1 MPALVPPDSTAFRVL
16 DLIADSYDPVLA
28 LLALAAPAIDRGS
41 RSWMALLRYYAAL
54 GTGLGVVYLVQAADQ
69 RFGLWP
75 AAGLDYS
82 THVAFA
88 VSVATSAYLW
98 RRRWLA
104 PLLASLGA
112 YAVLILLLRYHAALD
127 LLAAA
132 AVGLPTTAAGHVL
145 LRRRSSDW

>member
-1 MPALVPPDSTAFRVL
+1 MPALVAPDSTAFRVL

-41 RSWMALLRYYAAL
+41 RSGMALLRYYAAL
-54 GTGLGVVYLVQAADQ
+54 GIGLGVVYLVQAADQ

-88 VSVATSAYLW
+88 VSVATSAYLARA
-98 RRRWLA
+98 RRAGLRVNAWTVDEPDEMRRLIA
-104 PLLASLGA
+104 LGLDGIITDRPAELLSLVSGGG
-112 YAVLILLLRYHAALD
+112 R
-127 LLAAA
+127 
-132 AVGLPTTAAGHVL
+132 
-145 LRRRSSDW
+145 